1 MENIKQKNEAHKN
14 KVAKRNITILIT
26 CLILLI
32 LSFVISMN
40 TGYTKLSPNDT
51 LKTLF
56 GGGSHKEKLI
66 LFKFR
71 LPRIVVSILVG
82 IGLSLSG
89 CIIQGISR
97 NPLADPGLLGI
108 NAGAGLMVIL
118 YVMFFGAKS
127 FLSVF
132 TLPFLALIGAGITA
146 ILIYILSYKKGEGV
160 APLRLILT
168 GIAIQAGI
176 SALTTLLVIKL
187 DDTQF
192 DFVANWQAGSIW
204 ASNWN
209 FVMTLLP
216 WILILVPYIMMK
228 SRVLDILNLGD
239 ELAYSLG
246 TEVERERQLLL
257 GAAVALAAS
266 SVSVSGSI
274 GFVGL
279 IAPHLARRLVGPKHR
294 ILLPTC
300 ALIGAVL
307 VSISDTIAKIIVQ
320 PLEIPTGIVV
330 AIVGAP
336 YFLYLLS
343 RNTQ

>member
-1 MENIKQKNEAHKN
+1 METIKQKNENYK
-14 KVAKRNITILIT
+14 KKLAKRNLTILII

-32 LSFVISMN
+32 LSFVTSMN
-40 TGYTKLSPNDT
+40 TGYTKLTPRDT
-51 LKTLF
+51 LRTLF
-56 GGGSHKEKLI
+56 GGGSHKENLI

-82 IGLSLSG
+82 MGLALSG

-118 YVMFFGAKS
+118 YVMFFDAKS

-132 TLPFLALIGAGITA
+132 ALPFLALIGAGITA
-146 ILIYILSYKKGEGV
+146 ILIYLLAYKKGEGV

-176 SALTTLLVIKL
+176 TALTTVLVMTL
-187 DDTQF
+187 NDTQF

-204 ASNWN
+204 ASNWK
-209 FVMTLLP
+209 FVITLLP
-216 WILILVPYIMMK
+216 WILILVPYAMIK
-228 SRVLDILNLGD
+228 SRKLDVLSLGD
-239 ELAYSLG
+239 ELAYGLG
-246 TEVERERQLLL
+246 TDVEKERMLLL
-257 GAAVALAAS
+257 GVAVALAAS

-279 IAPHLARRLVGPKHR
+279 IAPHLARRLVGPKHQ
-294 ILLPTC
+294 ILLPIS
-300 ALIGAVL
+300 ALVGAVL
-307 VSISDTIAKIIVQ
+307 VSISDTIARLIVQ

-343 RNTQ
+343 RNKQ

>member
-1 MENIKQKNEAHKN
+1 MDSIKQRNEIFKK
-14 KVAKRNITILIT
+14 KVARRNITILVI
-26 CLILLI
+26 CIVLLI
-32 LSFVISMN
+32 LSFIISMN
-40 TGYTKLSPNDT
+40 TGYIKLSPKDT
-51 LKTLF
+51 LRTLF
-56 GGGSHKEKLI
+56 GGGSEKENLI

-71 LPRIVVSILVG
+71 LPRIVVSTLVG
-82 IGLSLSG
+82 MGLALAG
-89 CIIQGISR
+89 CIFQGISR

-132 TLPFLALIGAGITA
+132 TLPFLALLGGGVTA
-146 ILIYILSYKKGEGV
+146 VLIYLLAYKKGEGI

-176 SALTTLLVIKL
+176 SALTTVLVMTL

-209 FVMTLLP
+209 FVMSLLP
-216 WILILVPYIMMK
+216 WILVFVPYTMMK
-228 SRVLDILNLGD
+228 SSVLDILNLGD
-239 ELAYSLG
+239 ELAYGLG
-246 TEVERERQLLL
+246 SEVERERKLLL
-257 GAAVALAAS
+257 GVAVALAAS

-279 IAPHLARRLVGPKHR
+279 IAPHMARRLVGPKHK

-300 ALIGAVL
+300 ALIGAIL
-307 VSISDTIAKIIVQ
+307 VSISDTIAKLIVQ
-320 PLEIPTGIVV
+320 PSGIPTGIVV
-330 AIVGAP
+330 AVVGAP

-343 RNTQ
+343 KSKQ

>member
-1 MENIKQKNEAHKN
+1 MIQEIKLKNEAYK
-14 KVAKRNITILIT
+14 KRMARRNITILII

-40 TGYTKLSPNDT
+40 TGYTRLSPNDT
-51 LKTLF
+51 LRILF
-56 GGGSHKEKLI
+56 GRGSHNENLI

-97 NPLADPGLLGI
+97 NPLAEPGILGI

-118 YVMFFGAKS
+118 YVLFFDVKS
-127 FLSVF
+127 FLSIF

-146 ILIYILSYKKGEGV
+146 ILIYLLAYKKGEGV
-160 APLRLILT
+160 APLRLILI
-168 GIAIQAGI
+168 GIAVQAGI
-176 SALTTLLVIKL
+176 FALTNILVIKL
-187 DDTQF
+187 DETQF
-192 DFVANWQAGSIW
+192 DFVVNWQTGSMW

-209 FVMTLLP
+209 FVLALLP
-216 WILILVPYIMMK
+216 WIVILIPYIVMK

-239 ELAYSLG
+239 ELGYSLG
-246 TEVERERQLLL
+246 ADIERERRRLL
-257 GAAVALAAS
+257 GVAVTLAAS

-279 IAPHLARRLVGPKHR
+279 IVPHLARRLVGPKHS
-294 ILLPTC
+294 ILIPTC
-300 ALIGAVL
+300 ALLGAVL
-307 VSISDTIAKIIVQ
+307 VSISDTIARVIVQ
-320 PLEIPTGIVV
+320 PSEIPTGIIV

-343 RNTQ
+343 RNK

>member
-1 MENIKQKNEAHKN
+1 MESIKQKNEICKKKFAR
-14 KVAKRNITILIT
+14 RNLTVFII

-40 TGYTKLSPNDT
+40 TGYTKLYPKDT
-51 LKTLF
+51 LRTLF
-56 GGGSHKEKLI
+56 GGGSNKENLI

-82 IGLSLSG
+82 MGLSLSG

-118 YVMFFGAKS
+118 YVMFFDAKS

-132 TLPFLALIGAGITA
+132 TLPFIALIGAGVTA
-146 ILIYILSYKKGEGV
+146 ILIYLLAYKKGEGV

-176 SALTTLLVIKL
+176 SALTTVLVMTL
-187 DDTQF
+187 DDKQF

-204 ASNWN
+204 ASNWS

-216 WILILVPYIMMK
+216 WILILVPYAMMK
-228 SRVLDILNLGD
+228 SRVLDVLSLGD
-239 ELAYSLG
+239 ELAYGLG
-246 TEVERERQLLL
+246 TEVEKERMLLL
-257 GAAVALAAS
+257 GVAVALAAS

-279 IAPHLARRLVGPKHR
+279 IAPHLARRLVGPKHK
-294 ILLPTC
+294 ILLPIS
-300 ALIGAVL
+300 ALVGAVM
-307 VSISDTIAKIIVQ
+307 VSISDTIARLIVQ
-320 PLEIPTGIVV
+320 PSEIPTGIVV

-343 RNTQ
+343 RDK

>member
-1 MENIKQKNEAHKN
+1 METIKQKNEIYK
-14 KVAKRNITILIT
+14 KKLAKRNLTILII

-32 LSFVISMN
+32 LSFVTSMN
-40 TGYTKLSPNDT
+40 TGYTKLTPRDT
-51 LKTLF
+51 LRTLF
-56 GGGSHKEKLI
+56 GGGSHKENLI

-82 IGLSLSG
+82 MGLALSG

-118 YVMFFGAKS
+118 YVMFFDAKS

-132 TLPFLALIGAGITA
+132 ALPFLALIGAGITA
-146 ILIYILSYKKGEGV
+146 ILIYLLAYKKGEGV

-176 SALTTLLVIKL
+176 TALTTVLVMTL
-187 DDTQF
+187 NDTQF

-204 ASNWN
+204 ASNWK
-209 FVMTLLP
+209 FVITLLP
-216 WILILVPYIMMK
+216 WILILVPYAMIK
-228 SRVLDILNLGD
+228 SRTLDVLSLGD
-239 ELAYSLG
+239 ELAYGLG
-246 TEVERERQLLL
+246 TDVEKERMLLL
-257 GAAVALAAS
+257 GVAVALAAS

-279 IAPHLARRLVGPKHR
+279 IAPHLARRLVGPKHQ
-294 ILLPTC
+294 ILLPIS
-300 ALIGAVL
+300 ALVGAVL
-307 VSISDTIAKIIVQ
+307 VSISDTIARLIVQ

-343 RNTQ
+343 RNKQ

>member
-1 MENIKQKNEAHKN
+1 METIKQKNEIYK
-14 KVAKRNITILIT
+14 KKLAKRNLTILII

-32 LSFVISMN
+32 LSFVTSMN
-40 TGYTKLSPNDT
+40 TGYTKLTPRDT
-51 LKTLF
+51 LRTLF
-56 GGGSHKEKLI
+56 GVGNHKENLI

-82 IGLSLSG
+82 MGLALSG

-118 YVMFFGAKS
+118 YVMFFDGKS

-132 TLPFLALIGAGITA
+132 ALPFLALIGAGITA
-146 ILIYILSYKKGEGV
+146 ILIYLLAYKKGEGV
-160 APLRLILT
+160 PPLRLILT

-176 SALTTLLVIKL
+176 TALTIVLVMTLN
-187 DDTQF
+187 DTQF

-204 ASNWN
+204 ASNWK
-209 FVMTLLP
+209 FVITLLP
-216 WILILVPYIMMK
+216 WILILVPYVMIK
-228 SRVLDILNLGD
+228 SRTLDVLNLGD
-239 ELAYSLG
+239 ELAYGLG
-246 TEVERERQLLL
+246 TDVEKERMLLL
-257 GAAVALAAS
+257 GVAVALAAS

-279 IAPHLARRLVGPKHR
+279 IAPHLARRLVGPKHQ
-294 ILLPTC
+294 ILLPIS
-300 ALIGAVL
+300 ALVGAVL
-307 VSISDTIAKIIVQ
+307 VSISDTVARLIVQ

-330 AIVGAP
+330 AIVGSP

-343 RNTQ
+343 RNKQ